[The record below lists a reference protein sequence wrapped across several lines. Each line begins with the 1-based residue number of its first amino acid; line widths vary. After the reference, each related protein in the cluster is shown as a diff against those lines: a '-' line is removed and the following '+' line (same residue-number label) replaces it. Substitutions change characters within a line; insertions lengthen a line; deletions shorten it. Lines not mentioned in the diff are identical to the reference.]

1 MASKVDFASLVGKL
15 WKCPASFWG
24 EEYAKDVQ
32 SDEVLDQFKWVKLK
46 KFVPAKIVKN
56 RATAAC
62 FIFDC
67 QDERNNYIPVS
78 EIDLDDIK
86 DDIEGLTLFCFAFVL
101 RVFIKRACFY
111 KHRPHLCADDESD
124 SEEEEEVN

>member
-1 MASKVDFASLVGKL
+1 
-15 WKCPASFWG
+15 
-24 EEYAKDVQ
+24 
-32 SDEVLDQFKWVKLK
+32 VKLK

-67 QDERNNYIPVS
+67 QDEKNNYIPVS
-78 EIDLDDIK
+78 EIDMDDIK

-111 KHRPHLCADDESD
+111 KHHHHLCADDESD
-124 SEEEEEVN
+124 SVEEEEVIPAPKKRMYL